1 MYEEYKAQLVK
12 INKKL
17 QDVTT
22 FNNKLDEKYEPLSK
36 HISDLNYLRSNLE
49 LYIKWHD
56 QAHQPGVYE
65 GVDNLKACRVY
76 E

>member
-1 MYEEYKAQLVK
+1 MYQEYKAQLTK

-17 QDVTT
+17 QDAET
-22 FNNKLDEKYEPLSK
+22 FNSKLDEKYESLSK
-36 HISDLNYLRSNLE
+36 YISDLNYLKSNLE

-56 QAHQPGVYE
+56 CGHQPGVYE
-65 GVDNLKACRVY
+65 GIDNLEACRVY